1 MTFYICLL
9 LAPGIFEGLAIYYSV
24 KFYRIYK
31 NKKDIGEEFSKVYKK
46 FVFWLLGVVIF
57 GILSLFILVIIGI
70 SVFAVF
76 WGVA

>member
-9 LAPGIFEGLAIYYSV
+9 LVPGIIDVIAIYYSV

-31 NKKDIGEEFSKVYKK
+31 NKKDNGEDFSKDYKK
-46 FVFWLLGVVIF
+46 FVFCLVGVVIF

-76 WGVA
+76 GGWA